1 MKLSFLIK
9 FLVKDS
15 RVTNDVLADLV
26 DSLYAPF
33 ASLALGSAGAIC
45 LAFAVAV
52 YAGLPQLAYCAA
64 LMTLISATRI
74 TAVLAYRR
82 RDRARNHDLQA
93 LARWVAIYA
102 MGAYAFSGAL
112 GLLDIVA
119 LGVADDALVHMLVIT
134 VTTACTAGAVVRNS
148 GVRNVAIGQI
158 LFNVVPLC
166 AAALMRNEAAYYILA
181 LILIV
186 FSLGAFEICFYQ
198 SANALRVLLARKEM
212 SELARRLEEQNR
224 RFDAALNN
232 MPQGLCMFD
241 AGGRLVVANA
251 QVGRLCG
258 ADGVDFAT
266 GRTIDDIAL
275 QLRMAG
281 ALSREAADSVAA
293 ELRANLQ
300 ARRAAC
306 AIVPLS
312 DGRLICATQ
321 TPQADGGAVVL
332 YEDVTER
339 HEAEARVRYLATH
352 DALTDL
358 PNRALFTQ
366 LLREEI
372 AASRRDAR
380 RFGLLF
386 IDLDRF
392 KAINDTF
399 GHGAGDALLREASHR
414 LKKCLR
420 DGDIVAR
427 LGGDE
432 FVAIVRDADRREYVI
447 RVAETVLA
455 RLGAPTVIAGRECG
469 VSASIGVAL
478 YPADGED
485 EDTLLKNAD
494 SAMYLAKAEGK
505 SVVRMFSPKA
515 KTQTLQGLTLEND
528 LRHALER
535 RELLV
540 YYQPKRC
547 LSTGAVSGVEALL
560 RWRHPDLGLLS
571 PDRFIPIAEE
581 TGLIVP
587 IGKWTMETACAQHMQ
602 WRAAGLE
609 PLRVAVNLSPRQLY
623 DDQIIGNISEA
634 LAKAGMEPEWLELE
648 ITENM
653 VMQDADDAL
662 ATLRAI
668 KETGVRLAID
678 DFGAG
683 HTSFAL
689 VKRIPLDT
697 IKIDR
702 YFVNDLLT
710 DPNDRA
716 IAEAIISL
724 GHALKLSVVAEGVET
739 EAQEA
744 FLREHG
750 CNEIQGYLFS
760 RPLPPDALLTFVSD
774 YNLARL
780 LRAGDGSTMMKS
792 A

>member
-1 MKLSFLIK
+1 MDLSFLIR
-9 FLVKDS
+9 FFARDS
-15 RVTNDVLADLV
+15 RITSDVLADLV

-33 ASLALGSAGAIC
+33 VSLALGSASAVS
-45 LAFAVAV
+45 LAFAVAL

-64 LMTLISATRI
+64 LIALV
-74 TAVLAYRR
+74 TALRAASVLAYRR
-82 RDRARNHDLQA
+82 RDPAKYQDLRA
-93 LARWVAIYA
+93 LARWELVYA
-102 MGAYAFSGAL
+102 MGAYAFSGSL
-112 GLLDIVA
+112 GLLDSVA
-119 LGVADDALVHMLVIT
+119 LTATNDAVVHMLVLT
-134 VTTACTAGAVVRNS
+134 VTTGCTAGAVVRNS
-148 GVRNVAIGQI
+148 GVRNIAVGQI
-158 LFNVVPLC
+158 LFNVIPLC
-166 AAALMRNEAAYYILA
+166 AAAIMRNEAANYVLA
-181 LILIV
+181 FVFIV
-186 FSLGAFEICFYQ
+186 FALSGFDICFYQ
-198 SANALRVLLARKEM
+198 SANTLRVLLARKET
-212 SELARRLEEQNR
+212 SELARLLEEQNR

-241 AGGRLVVANA
+241 AEGRLVVANA

-258 ADGVDFAT
+258 AAGVDFAP
-266 GRTIDDIAL
+266 GRTMRDLAL

-281 ALSREAADSVAA
+281 ALTKETADCVAA
-293 ELRANLQ
+293 ELLDNLK
-300 ARRAAC
+300 ARRAAYTL
-306 AIVPLS
+306 VPLP
-312 DGRLICATQ
+312 DNRLICATQ

-358 PNRALFTQ
+358 PNRSLFTQ

-372 AASRRDAR
+372 AASQRDAR
-380 RFGLLF
+380 TFGLLF

-392 KAINDTF
+392 KSINDTL
-399 GHGAGDALLREASHR
+399 GHGAGDALLREVSRR
-414 LKKCLR
+414 LKSCLR
-420 DGDIVAR
+420 EGDIAAR

-432 FVAIVRDADRREYVI
+432 FVAIVRDADMREHVSLI
-447 RVAETVLA
+447 AEAVLA
-455 RLGAPTVIAGRECG
+455 DLRAPAVIGGRECG

-494 SAMYLAKAEGK
+494 SAMYLAKSEGK
-505 SVVRMFSPKA
+505 SVVRQFSPKA

-535 RELLV
+535 NELVV
-540 YYQPKRC
+540 YYQPKRR
-547 LSTGAVSGVEALL
+547 LSTGELTGVEALL

-587 IGKWTMETACAQHMQ
+587 IGEWAMETACAQHMQ
-602 WRAAGLE
+602 WSAAGLD
-609 PLRVAVNLSPRQLY
+609 LRVAVNLSPRQLY
-623 DDQIIGNISEA
+623 DDQIIAKISEA
-634 LAKAGMEPEWLELE
+634 LAKSGMAPEWLELE

-653 VMQDADDAL
+653 VMQDAGDAL
-662 ATLRAI
+662 SVLRAI
-668 KETGVRLAID
+668 KEMGVRLAID

-689 VKRIPLDT
+689 VKQIPLDT

-702 YFVNDLLT
+702 YFVNDILT

-724 GHALKLSVVAEGVET
+724 GHALRLSVVAEGVET

-744 FLREHG
+744 FLRDHG

-760 RPLPPDALLTFVSD
+760 RPLPPEALFAFASD
-774 YNLARL
+774 YNLGRL
-780 LRAGDGSTMMKS
+780 LRVRDGAALMKS